1 MCARAISITL
11 SICEPM
17 LCWWDACWPLWS
29 RTTESVACCEL
40 LRRQWVSVLAPLAL
54 VLVVVVA
61 PSSKAVALV
70 LWSTQPLIVAV
81 MLLQAA
87 YWGNKSW
94 TFMGHATVR
103 LTAQLSYALYL
114 YHPLAG
120 RIVNLLGTRP
130 LGYPAA
136 LHAHA
141 RLARSPQHR
150 YLSSINCLDLTG
162 WMRLDSYPARRT
174 T

>member
-1 MCARAISITL
+1 M
-11 SICEPM
+11 
-17 LCWWDACWPLWS
+17 
-29 RTTESVACCEL
+29 
-40 LRRQWVSVLAPLAL
+40 

-81 MLLQAA
+81 MLLQAV
-87 YWGNKSW
+87 YWGAKSW
-94 TFMGHATVR
+94 TFKGHATVR
-103 LTAQLSYALYL
+103 SIAQLSYALYL

-120 RIVNLLGTRP
+120 RIVKLLGTRP

-141 RLARSPQHR
+141 RLARSPRRR
-150 YLSSINCLDLTG
+150 YLSRINCLDLTG

-174 T
+174 A